1 MIARKIGYIGYIV
14 ECQWFSWQH
23 FGNTKSNKSYI
34 NVTGLFRFSRDVG
47 ISDDAHAD
55 CFSFR
60 ERRSITSFQLKTVAF
75 SWKTRRFLVN
85 ESEFARED
93 ILQTNFQFHEDRFKL
108 IQSQMVLAVLNA
120 EKGLMRNATLFREFG
135 IGKVAAR
142 FS

>member
-1 MIARKIGYIGYIV
+1 M
-14 ECQWFSWQH
+14 
-23 FGNTKSNKSYI
+23 
-34 NVTGLFRFSRDVG
+34 
-47 ISDDAHAD
+47 
-55 CFSFR
+55 
-60 ERRSITSFQLKTVAF
+60 
-75 SWKTRRFLVN
+75 N